1 MSICQLLLCSGAWR
15 VLLLDPLYSA
25 VMMAELNCA
34 WPSVFLSPQLQQR
47 DVCGW
52 WKLVPLRVCSGFR
65 WARLSHKWVLDDA
78 WSSWLSAL
86 LMCNTSLQKQTE
98 LERNAQSSHPISQ
111 PSGQNAND
119 TASTVL
125 AFCSA
130 DVHGPSGET
139 FLAVTESQSA
149 WLSSTDYRAHFSLR
163 KAFIWL
169 HKTYLRLYCLM
180 HSNLQMSAW
189 RYCQLSSRWY
199 SPSG

>member
-1 MSICQLLLCSGAWR
+1 
-15 VLLLDPLYSA
+15 
-25 VMMAELNCA
+25 MMVELNCA

-47 DVCGW
+47 NVCGR

-65 WARLSHKWVLDDA
+65 WARLSHKWVIDDA

-98 LERNAQSSHPISQ
+98 LEWNAQSSHPISR

-125 AFCSA
+125 AFCNA
-130 DVHGPSGET
+130 DVHGPSGKT
-139 FLAVTESQSA
+139 CSQWPKANQPGYPALITE
-149 WLSSTDYRAHFSLR
+149 LVFSLW

-169 HKTYLRLYCLM
+169 HETYLRLYCLM
-180 HSNLQMSAW
+180 HPNLQMSSW
-189 RYCQLSSRWY
+189 RYCQLSSRW
-199 SPSG
+199 

>member
-1 MSICQLLLCSGAWR
+1 
-15 VLLLDPLYSA
+15 
-25 VMMAELNCA
+25 MAELNCA

-52 WKLVPLRVCSGFR
+52 WKLVPLRVRSRFR

-119 TASTVL
+119 TASTVH

-149 WLSSTDYRAHFSLR
+149 WLSSTDYRACYSL
-163 KAFIWL
+163 KSFHLAAQDIPQALLFDAS
-169 HKTYLRLYCLM
+169 KPANELM
-180 HSNLQMSAW
+180 TLLSAE
-189 RYCQLSSRWY
+189 LKMI
-199 SPSG
+199 